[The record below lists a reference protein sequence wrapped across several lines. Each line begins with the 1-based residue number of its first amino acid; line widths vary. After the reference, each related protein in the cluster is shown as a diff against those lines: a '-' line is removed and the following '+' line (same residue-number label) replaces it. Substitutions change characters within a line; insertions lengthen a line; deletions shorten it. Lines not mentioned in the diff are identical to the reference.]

1 MKQRGTIILWVLFYD
16 IGFCN
21 RHQHNTQYNININN
35 ISLNTFN
42 IN

>member
-1 MKQRGTIILWVLFYD
+1 MKWRGTIILWVLFYD

-21 RHQHNTQYNININN
+21 RHPHNIQYYNIY
-35 ISLNTFN
+35 LNTFN